1 MGFWL
6 NLGQIQRINAKKFP
20 NTVALKDAHR
30 KFTYPEMNKRVNKL
44 ANSLTT
50 LGLQKGDK
58 VAVLLENCIEI
69 CELFLATAKSGII
82 IVPINF
88 RLVSAEVE
96 YIVDNS
102 DAKAFVVHDQFTPTV
117 DPIRENLKNIP
128 AQNYVI
134 VGKPQ
139 EGYRPY
145 EEFIQDSPDA
155 EPDTEVAPQDTWILI
170 YTSGTTG
177 RPKGVIRSHESHIAY
192 YLHNAVDFDFNEH
205 DVCLN
210 VMPLCHINS
219 IFFTFTFLY
228 IGGTAYIHPAL
239 SFRPE
244 DILEI
249 IERESITF
257 ISLIPTH
264 YNLILNAPDDAK
276 KRDVSSIRKL
286 LCSSAPGRKSMKQAV
301 KEFFPGVKLYEAYG
315 STEAGMVTILKP
327 EYQMTKL
334 GSIGFECIGTDFIKI
349 LDIDGNEVTP
359 GEIGE
364 LYSRG
369 PMLFDE
375 YYKLPEQT
383 AESFRGGFFSAG
395 DMARQDDDGFYYL
408 VDRKKNM
415 IITGGE
421 NVYPSEVEEVV
432 GNLEGVLDC
441 AVIGLP
447 DDKWGE
453 RVAAVVIRRQGFD
466 DSNLSEK
473 DVIASCKGK
482 MAGYKCP
489 KQVVFISENEMPRTG
504 TGKILHRMLR
514 EKFS

>member
-1 MGFWL
+1 MGYWL
-6 NLGQIQRINAKKFP
+6 NLGQIQKINAKKFP
-20 NTVALKDAHR
+20 NTVALKDATR
-30 KFTYPEMNKRVNKL
+30 TFTYPQMNSRINKL
-44 ANSLTT
+44 ANSLAS
-50 LGLQKGDK
+50 LGLKKGDK

-69 CELFLATAKSGII
+69 CELFLATAKAGII

-88 RLVSAEVE
+88 RLVSPEVE
-96 YIVDNS
+96 YIVNNS
-102 DAKAFVVHDQFTPTV
+102 DAKALVVHDQFAGIV
-117 DPIRENLKNIP
+117 EPIRSSLKNIAAP
-128 AQNYVI
+128 NFII
-134 VGKPQ
+134 VGAPQ
-139 EGYRPY
+139 EGYQPY
-145 EEFIQDSPDA
+145 EEFISA
-155 EPDTEVAPQDTWILI
+155 SVDTEPETELVPQDTWILI

-177 RPKGVIRSHESHIAY
+177 KPKGVIRSHESHIAY
-192 YLHNAVDFDFNEH
+192 YLHNAVDFGFNEH

-228 IGGTAYIHPAL
+228 IGGSAYIHPAL
-239 SFRPE
+239 SFKPE
-244 DILEI
+244 EILEI
-249 IERESITF
+249 IEREKISF
-257 ISLIPTH
+257 VSLIPTH
-264 YNLILNAPDDAK
+264 YNLILNAPAEAK
-276 KRDVSSIRKL
+276 KRDVSSINKL

-301 KEFFPGVKLYEAYG
+301 MEFFPGVKLYEAYG

-334 GSIGFECIGTDFIKI
+334 GSIGFECIGTDFLKI
-349 LDIDGNEVTP
+349 LDIDGNEVST

-375 YYKLPEQT
+375 YYKLPDQT
-383 AESFRGGFFSAG
+383 AESFKDGLFSAG
-395 DMARQDDDGFYYL
+395 DMARQDEEGFYYL

-432 GNLEGVLDC
+432 GNLEGIFDC

-453 RVAAVVIRRQGFD
+453 RVAAVVIRKKGYD

-473 DVIASCKGK
+473 NIIESCKGK

-489 KQVVFISENEMPRTG
+489 KQILFIGEDDMPRTG

-514 EKFS
+514 EQFG

>member
-1 MGFWL
+1 
-6 NLGQIQRINAKKFP
+6 
-20 NTVALKDAHR
+20 
-30 KFTYPEMNKRVNKL
+30 MNSRVNKL
-44 ANSLTT
+44 ANSLTS
-50 LGLQKGDK
+50 LKLLKGDK
-58 VAVLLENCIEI
+58 IAVLLENCIEI
-69 CELFLATAKSGII
+69 CELFLATAKTGIV

-88 RLVSAEVE
+88 RLVSSEVE
-96 YIVDNS
+96 YIVNNS
-102 DAKAFVVHDQFTPTV
+102 DAKAMVVHDQFAATV
-117 DPIRENLKNIP
+117 DPIRSNLKNVT
-128 AQNYVI
+128 AQNYII

-139 EGYRPY
+139 DGYRSY
-145 EEFIQDSPDA
+145 EEFIDA
-155 EPDTEVAPQDTWILI
+155 SADTEPQIEVVPRDTWILI

-177 RPKGVIRSHESHIAY
+177 KPKGVIRSHESHIAY

-228 IGGTAYIHPAL
+228 IGGSAYIHPAL
-239 SFRPE
+239 NFKPE
-244 DILEI
+244 EILEI
-249 IERESITF
+249 IERHKISF

-264 YNLILNAPDDAK
+264 YNLILNAPEEAK
-276 KRDVSSIRKL
+276 NRDVSSICKL

-301 KEFFPGVKLYEAYG
+301 MEFFPGVKLYEAYG
-315 STEAGMVTILKP
+315 STEGGMVTILKP
-327 EYQMTKL
+327 EYQMSKL

-349 LDIDGNEVTP
+349 LDVDGNELPV

-383 AESFRGGFFSAG
+383 VESFKEGFFSAG
-395 DMARQDDDGFYYL
+395 DMARRDEDGFYYL

-432 GNLEGVLDC
+432 GNIEGVFDC
-441 AVIGLP
+441 AVVGLP
-447 DDKWGE
+447 DEKWGE
-453 RVAAVVIRRQGFD
+453 RVAAVIIRKPGFD
-466 DSNLSEK
+466 KNNLKEQ
-473 DVIASCKGK
+473 DVIQNCKGK

-489 KQVVFISENEMPRTG
+489 KQVIFIGEDDMPRTG
-504 TGKILHRMLR
+504 TGKILHRILR
-514 EKFS
+514 EQFG